1 MITLIIRLCAICAVC
16 SLLELASTGSHL
28 KGSLRLICGMIMLS
42 ITISQIQ
49 AIAESLVQQTD
60 LVGIFECLMR

>member
-28 KGSLRLICGMIMLS
+28 KGSLRFICGMIMLS

-49 AIAESLVQQTD
+49 AVAGALVQQTD